1 MSLTQN
7 RWFRRF
13 GLGAVA
19 ALSLVAAT
27 MTTVPAQA
35 HEYGYRAPAV
45 VNPAFIFQRV
55 FTGFAGA
62 GHWDHHAYWGH
73 RDYWGHHW
81 R

>member
-19 ALSLVAAT
+19 ALSLGAAV
-27 MTTVPAQA
+27 MATVPAQA
-35 HEYGYRAPAV
+35 HEYGYQGPV
-45 VNPAFIFQRV
+45 FINPASFFPRV
-55 FTGFAGA
+55 FFGFSGER
-62 GHWDHHAYWGH
+62 HWDHHDHWDHQNY
-73 RDYWGHHW
+73 RDHNW